1 MTEPT
6 LSVVVGSVESAL
18 SIDQALSALQAAVV
32 SVDAEVLVIDAS
44 RDDSAERA
52 ERHSLACRVVRRPPG
67 TLVPLLWAEGIRL
80 SRGRYVALT
89 TGHCIPPVGWAEAL
103 REALHGG
110 AAAAGAGVELRSEAG
125 AVDRAV
131 FFLRYGGFL
140 THSRGPDRRGTDV
153 PGDNA
158 AYHGD
163 PLRTF
168 VAENPHGFW
177 EVDFHNAL
185 ISAGSEIRIVPR
197 ATVGF
202 GRAFP
207 FWVILSHRW
216 RHGRH
221 FGHARVR
228 GPGRREA
235 RWRVVLAAPLVP
247 VVLLLRN
254 ARRLRGH
261 TGYGWRLASAV
272 VPFMVLASAW
282 AAGEAVG
289 ALLGPG
295 RPS

>member
-1 MTEPT
+1 MTRPT

-44 RDDSAERA
+44 HDDSAERA
-52 ERHSLACRVVRRPPG
+52 ASHSLECRVVRRPSG

-89 TGHCIPPVGWAEAL
+89 TGHCIPPVGWAEVL
-103 REALHGG
+103 REALDGG
-110 AAAAGAGVELRSEAG
+110 AAAAGAGIRLRPEAR

-140 THSRGPDRRGTDV
+140 AHTRGPDRPGADV

-158 AYHGD
+158 AYQGD

-168 VAENPHGFW
+168 VAANPHGFW
-177 EVDFHNAL
+177 EVDFHHAL
-185 ISAGSEIRIVPR
+185 VSAGREIRIVPR

-207 FWVILSHRW
+207 FGVILAHRW

-228 GPGRREA
+228 GPGRREP
-235 RWRVVLAAPLVP
+235 RWRVVLAAPVVP
-247 VVLLLRN
+247 VILLFRN
-254 ARRLRGH
+254 ARRLSGH
-261 TGYGWRLASAV
+261 TGYARRFASAV
-272 VPFMVLASAW
+272 LPFMVLASAW

-289 ALLGPG
+289 ALFGPG
-295 RPS
+295 RSS